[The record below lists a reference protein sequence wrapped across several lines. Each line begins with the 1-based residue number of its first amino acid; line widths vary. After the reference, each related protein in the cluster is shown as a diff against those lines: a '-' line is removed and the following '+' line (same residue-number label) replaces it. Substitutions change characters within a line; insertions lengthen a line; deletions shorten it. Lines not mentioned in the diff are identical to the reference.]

1 MTNYSEKICEACQPD
16 ADPATKEEIF
26 EFLSKNS
33 EWSVIQSDDA
43 KKIERIYEFKDF
55 RDALEFTNLV
65 GEVAEIEGHHPQ
77 IVTEWGSV
85 LVSWWSHKIKNI
97 HLNDLILAARCDQRF
112 EKLQA

>member
-16 ADPATKEEIF
+16 ADPATNEEII
-26 EFLSKNS
+26 EFLSNNS
-33 EWSVIQSDDA
+33 DWSLTQSDDA
-43 KKIERIYEFKDF
+43 KKIERIYKFKNF

-77 IVTEWGSV
+77 IITEWGSV
-85 LVSWWSHKIKNI
+85 SVKWWSHKIGNI

>member
-16 ADPATKEEIF
+16 ADPAKNEEII

-33 EWSVIQSDDA
+33 DWSLIESDGA
-43 KKIERIYEFKDF
+43 KKIERIYKFKNF
-55 RDALEFTNLV
+55 GDALEFTNLV

-77 IVTEWGSV
+77 IITEWGSV
-85 LVSWWSHKIKNI
+85 LVRWWSHKIGNI

>member
-16 ADPATKEEIF
+16 ADPATKEEIV

-33 EWSVIQSDDA
+33 DWTLIKSDES
-43 KKIERIYEFKDF
+43 KKIERIYKFKNF

-77 IVTEWGSV
+77 IITEWGSV
-85 LVSWWSHKIKNI
+85 LVRWWSHKIENI

>member
-16 ADPATKEEIF
+16 ADPAKNEEIV

-33 EWSVIQSDDA
+33 DWSLIQSDDA
-43 KKIERIYEFKDF
+43 KKIERIYKFKNF
-55 RDALEFTNLV
+55 RDALEFTNQV

-77 IVTEWGSV
+77 IITEWGSV
-85 LVSWWSHKIKNI
+85 LVRWWSHKIGNI